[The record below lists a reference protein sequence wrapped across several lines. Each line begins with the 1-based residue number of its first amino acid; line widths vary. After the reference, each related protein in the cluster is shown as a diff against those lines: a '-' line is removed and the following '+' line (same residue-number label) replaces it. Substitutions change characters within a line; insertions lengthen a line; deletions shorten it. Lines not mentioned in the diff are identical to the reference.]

1 MMSQTLFAAMWVSCV
16 VAANDVAPLDGDAP
30 VEVPPPPPFTV
41 RVCTVTADCTWA
53 GDAGA
58 TCTADG
64 QCKCTTYTGALC
76 HKDANGNVAKAELR
90 MNAVA
95 TMAEATCDRPGIAAL
110 VALTIADVEKTVAKN
125 TVAVASC
132 GSVTLV
138 ADTELPT
145 QTLAAAIQTLAS
157 TIRDSVVAKESLT
170 AISATSTLEVIVR
183 AAAPETSGAVCTPNA
198 VNTVESYDGRCIVL
212 ECASG
217 YVATVETVNQ
227 KDHGTCQ
234 ATADRGGDSDDDLSG
249 GAIAGIVIGC
259 LVFVV
264 VVGAIAFFA
273 LKPRIGYGT
282 GDENE
287 PTTDTAV

>member
-16 VAANDVAPLDGDAP
+16 VVAADVAPMDAP
-30 VEVPPPPPFTV
+30 VDQTTQAPEVLLTV
-41 RVCTVTADCTWA
+41 RVCTVAADCTWA

-95 TMAEATCDRPGIAAL
+95 TMAEATCDRTEVAAL

-145 QTLAAAIQTLAS
+145 QTLAASIDALANA
-157 TIRDSVVAKESLT
+157 IRDSVVAKEAT
-170 AISATSTLEVIVR
+170 TGVSATTKLEIIIR
-183 AAAPETSGAVCTPNA
+183 AAATETSGAVCTPNA
-198 VNTVESYDGRCIVL
+198 VNTVQTYDGRCIVL
-212 ECASG
+212 ECAAG
-217 YVATVETVNQ
+217 YTATVETREG
-227 KDHGTCQ
+227 KDHGTCE
-234 ATADRGGDSDDDLSG
+234 ANIINRDSDDDLSD

-259 LVFVV
+259 CVFV
-264 VVGAIAFFA
+264 ALIAGGIFFMMNKSGGKA
-273 LKPRIGYGT
+273 
-282 GDENE
+282 DQHENE
-287 PTTDTAV
+287 PASTA

>member
-198 VNTVESYDGRCIVL
+198 VNTVQTYDGRCIVL
-212 ECASG
+212 ECAAG
-217 YVATVETVNQ
+217 YTAAVQTIDL
-227 KDHGTCQ
+227 KDYGTCE
-234 ATADRGGDSDDDLSG
+234 ANIINRDSDDDLSD

-259 LVFVV
+259 CVFV
-264 VVGAIAFFA
+264 ALIAGGIFFMMNKSGGKA
-273 LKPRIGYGT
+273 
-282 GDENE
+282 DQHENE
-287 PTTDTAV
+287 PASTA